1 MGKIDTVRGAK
12 DKTDDVLISLIE
24 RKSRLYVALRC
35 PSARAGDVKETL
47 ETWLST
53 FRNNVELG
61 LLCKTITADNGLE
74 FADTSDLKDEILSIY
89 FARSYSAWE
98 RGSNERHNGL
108 LRRFI
113 PKGKQI
119 ENISEHTLHRTL
131 HWCNNLPREILHYKT
146 PQKVFLGKVNKI
158 MDLHTV
164 QFHIAI

>member
-1 MGKIDTVRGAK
+1 M
-12 DKTDDVLISLIE
+12 ISLIE

-35 PSARAGDVKETL
+35 PSARASDVKETL

-74 FADTSDLKDEILSIY
+74 FTDISDLEDEILSIY
-89 FARSYSAWE
+89 FARPYSAWK

-108 LRRFI
+108 LRCFI

-131 HWCNNLPREILHYKT
+131 HWCNNLPRETLHYKT
-146 PQKVFLGKVNKI
+146 PQKVFLGEVNKI

-164 QFHIAI
+164 QFHIEI